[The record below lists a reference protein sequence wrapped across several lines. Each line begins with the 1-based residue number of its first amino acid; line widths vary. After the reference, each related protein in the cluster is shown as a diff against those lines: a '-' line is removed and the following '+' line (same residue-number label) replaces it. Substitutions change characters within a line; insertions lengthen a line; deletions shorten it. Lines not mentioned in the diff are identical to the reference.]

1 MAFIILAG
9 QMDPAPLKPRVIII
23 CGPTGSGKTA
33 AAIHLAVRLNGQ
45 IVNADSMQIYRY
57 MDIGTA
63 KPTRREQQQVR
74 HHLLDVAAPDEP
86 FNAARYADMAQDLI
100 GRLQSKGVVPFVVG
114 GTGLYIKALLK
125 GLFPVKAVDPAVRSR
140 LKKDAA
146 VHGAA
151 CLHRRLQACDPET
164 ARRIHPNDTYRILR
178 ALEIY
183 ELTGRSISQFQSD
196 HGFSENPFS
205 VLKIGL
211 DIDRIELYE
220 RINARVDH
228 MLTSGLLPEVK
239 SLLERGYAPALKSMQ
254 SIGYRH
260 LVDFIQGRLSWPE
273 AIRTFKRDTRRYAK
287 RQLTWFKADSEI
299 NWVAAQDTIR
309 MLQLINNFLT
319 TD

>member
-1 MAFIILAG
+1 
-9 QMDPAPLKPRVIII
+9 MDPAPLKPKVIVI

-33 AAIHLAVRLNGQ
+33 AAIGLAVRFSGQ
-45 IVNADSMQIYRY
+45 IISADSMQIYRF

-63 KPTRREQQQVR
+63 KPTPLEQQQVR
-74 HHLLDVAAPDEP
+74 HHLIDVAAPDEP
-86 FNAARYADMAQDLI
+86 FNAARFADMAKDLI
-100 GRLQSKGVVPFVVG
+100 SRLQPEGIVPFVVG

-125 GLFPVKAVDPAVRSR
+125 GLFQVEPVDPAVRRR

-146 VHGAA
+146 VHGTAF
-151 CLHRRLQACDPET
+151 LHRRLGDCDPET
-164 ARRIHPNDTYRILR
+164 ARKIHPNDTFRILR

-183 ELTGRSISQFQSD
+183 ELTGKSISQFQSA
-196 HGFSENPFS
+196 HGFSEKPFS

-220 RINARVDH
+220 RINGRVDH
-228 MLTSGLLPEVK
+228 MIAAGLLQEVK
-239 SLLERGYAPALKSMQ
+239 NLLDRGYAPTLKSMQ

-273 AIRTFKRDTRRYAK
+273 ALRTFKRDTRRYAK

-299 NWVAAQDTIR
+299 NWVAADNTTR
-309 MLQLINNFLT
+309 MMHLINNFLT
-319 TD
+319 DE